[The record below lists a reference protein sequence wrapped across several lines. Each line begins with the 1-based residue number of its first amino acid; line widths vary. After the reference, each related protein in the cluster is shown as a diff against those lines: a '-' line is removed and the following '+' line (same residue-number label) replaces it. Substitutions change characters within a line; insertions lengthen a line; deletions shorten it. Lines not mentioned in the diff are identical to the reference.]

1 MLTTYEHT
9 VKGVGVFWQREYN
22 GDFHFLLPFS
32 VVFSLTVFEGAAT
45 WLVRLPIHFPSVA
58 LAFIPYPKNPAMGK
72 HQEPFLLQ
80 ELYLY
85 VTQVHHCIFMAQSK
99 CCNLAELAIV
109 HDKRAVLGAGALARI
124 HQDPR
129 TALRP
134 LLGHSNWLHSDIS
147 CHGRCCTRMMVQGPW
162 PPASLQTQALKPYQ
176 AAVSQASVTLAG
188 FC

>member
-1 MLTTYEHT
+1 MLQTSLRTAPNLSTRCHEIT
-9 VKGVGVFWQREYN
+9 RIGLS
-22 GDFHFLLPFS
+22 FLAIQKYCLP
-32 VVFSLTVFEGAAT
+32 T
-45 WLVRLPIHFPSVA
+45 LVQKLSWRKDK
-58 LAFIPYPKNPAMGK
+58 KNRK
-72 HQEPFLLQ
+72 
-80 ELYLY
+80 LYLY

-176 AAVSQASVTLAG
+176 AAVSQASVTLAE